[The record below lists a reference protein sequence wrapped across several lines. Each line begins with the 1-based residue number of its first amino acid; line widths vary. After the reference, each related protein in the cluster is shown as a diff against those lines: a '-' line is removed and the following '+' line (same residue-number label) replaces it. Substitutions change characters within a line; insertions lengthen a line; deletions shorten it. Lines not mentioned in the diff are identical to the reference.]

1 MELNLSLSEE
11 KNPIF
16 VERMAAFIASLQ
28 KESGEIPWSAGG
40 KTDPWD
46 HIESAMGLSTG
57 NFYEEARRAYKWLAD
72 TQLSDGSWWS
82 ETLEGKVINSTKESN
97 FSSYVAVGVFHHYL
111 ITLDTDFLEEMWPV
125 ISHGIQY
132 AISLQAPSG
141 EIYWAKNQAGAIDE
155 MALLTGSSSVFMSI
169 KCALAIAKLL
179 GKKRPSWQKANVAL
193 AAAIKSKPDL
203 FNMIKSRYSMDWYYP
218 VLCGAVSGE
227 EAKKRIAKSWEK
239 FVVPEWGVRCV
250 SDRPWVTMAETAEL
264 VLSLAAIE
272 DFSRAKMVFS
282 WLSDKRF
289 PDGSFWMGVTFPDGI
304 IWPEEKTSWTAAAV
318 LLALDALNEITPA
331 GKLFNH
337 KFWALRDK

>member
-1 MELNLSLSEE
+1 
-11 KNPIF
+11 
-16 VERMAAFIASLQ
+16 
-28 KESGEIPWSAGG
+28 
-40 KTDPWD
+40 
-46 HIESAMGLSTG
+46 
-57 NFYEEARRAYKWLAD
+57 
-72 TQLSDGSWWS
+72 
-82 ETLEGKVINSTKESN
+82 
-97 FSSYVAVGVFHHYL
+97 VGVFHYYL

-169 KCALAIAKLL
+169 KCALAIAKIL
-179 GKKRPSWQKANVAL
+179 GKKRPSWQKANAAL

-227 EAKKRIAKSWEK
+227 EAMKRIAKSWEK

-264 VLSLAAIE
+264 VLTLAAIE

-337 KFWALRDK
+337 KFWASLDR